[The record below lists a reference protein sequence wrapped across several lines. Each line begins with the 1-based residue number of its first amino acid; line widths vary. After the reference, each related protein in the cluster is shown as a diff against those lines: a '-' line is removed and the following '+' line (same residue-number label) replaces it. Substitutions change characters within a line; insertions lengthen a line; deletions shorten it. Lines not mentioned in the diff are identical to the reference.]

1 MGDFLSGASDLIS
14 APFNIGLGIV
24 NTIRGFKQDE
34 QQQNN
39 FEWQKEQY
47 INQRDYE
54 RALQKEIFARED
66 TAVQRALDDYTN
78 AGFSPLAAI
87 GQNYDAGQAVSSSVA
102 PSGAVSNFGGQALS
116 EAYAQSG
123 AIFSQLL
130 QGAQTLKQ
138 IGEQHKAD
146 MIADQAVHELEMER
160 VQQEHLNRSAEIAQS
175 ATSQQ
180 ELARLQSQLADDA
193 REDSQAH
200 DKDMATINHNNAVAQ
215 MEATYDKH
223 IDSMSAMTDPNA
235 RVARNLTVKDLLNSD
250 DELLRSYGNFL
261 TTNPAIR
268 DNPEEQARYI
278 QLMIDQVAANNANA
292 QRNIDNF
299 SNLTGSLS
307 GAASAAGSFSSTTA
321 TGGFLGAPLGR

>member
-1 MGDFLSGASDLIS
+1 MGDFLSGTADLIS

-47 INQRDYE
+47 IEQRDYE

-87 GQNYDAGQAVSSSVA
+87 GQNYDSGQAISSSAA
-102 PSGAVSNFGGQALS
+102 PSGAVTNFGGQALS
-116 EAYAQSG
+116 DAYAQSG

-138 IGEQHKAD
+138 IGAQHEAE
-146 MIADQAVHELEMER
+146 MIADQAVHELEMEK

-175 ATSQQ
+175 ASAQQ
-180 ELARLQSQLADDA
+180 ELVRLQSKLNDDS

-200 DKDMATINHNNAVAQ
+200 DKDMASINHNNSVAQ
-215 MEATYDKH
+215 MEATYNKQ

-235 RVARNLTVKDLLNSD
+235 RVARNMSVKDLLNSED
-250 DELLRSYGNFL
+250 KLLRAYGEFL
-261 TTNPAIR
+261 ISDPFLR
-268 DNPEEQARYI
+268 DNPDEQARYI

-299 SNLTGSLS
+299 SSLAGSLS
-307 GAASAAGSFSSTTA
+307 GAGSAAGSFSSNA
-321 TGGFLGAPLGR
+321 GVGGFLGAPLGR